1 MGRNCTSCQGTR
13 SQKDKGGCPDF
24 KPDKKRT
31 IHSKDCQRDFYGPDC
46 YKDHKIKKG
55 KKKVSLWQRY
65 RKCLKCCKHY
75 KVNPKQAHKCY
86 HDTCR
91 HCKDFVHIYDHKCYI
106 QPAEKEMPQ
115 DESSEDVDGD
125 NDDEKKLPPLP
136 VVGDI
141 YIEQDDEGMKVLV
154 ADLIRYAT
162 EEDPQN
168 VSHAFS
174 GDRCIE
180 QFIHGMGNLTEV
192 DEEDKQRDLIVIF
205 HNLKGFDFN
214 FIIEELYRQG
224 IKVENQLTAGAK
236 TLKFN

>member
-1 MGRNCTSCQGTR
+1 MGWEVCQRNRSYFFPDCRKGYDVEDAAHHSCMGRNCTSCQGTR

-24 KPDKKRT
+24 KPGKKRT

-91 HCKDFVHIYDHKCYI
+91 HCKDVVHIYDHKCYI

-115 DESSEDVDGD
+115 DESSEHADGD
-125 NDDEKKLPPLP
+125 NEMRRNYHLSLLLE
-136 VVGDI
+136 I
-141 YIEQDDEGMKVLV
+141 YILNKMMKAGKFSLQIWFDMLLRRIHRMYHMPLV
-154 ADLIRYAT
+154 AIDALNSSFT
-162 EEDPQN
+162 PW
-168 VSHAFS
+168 
-174 GDRCIE
+174 
-180 QFIHGMGNLTEV
+180 
-192 DEEDKQRDLIVIF
+192 VI
-205 HNLKGFDFN
+205 
-214 FIIEELYRQG
+214 
-224 IKVENQLTAGAK
+224 
-236 TLKFN
+236 